1 MRKFYKKMTVVLILL
16 FTKVFFAQ
24 AFTENF
30 DDITTL
36 TGSGWYQHNNSTP
49 AGINPVWFQGNPPS
63 NGGPFT
69 AYNGAANAYIACNF
83 NSTSG
88 TGTISNWLVTPNR
101 TFRNGD
107 VITFYTR
114 KYDVGQDYPDRME
127 VRLSTNGASTN
138 VGSDATATGDFT
150 TLLLSINPS
159 LTVGGYPRQWTL
171 YTITISG
178 LPAPTSGR
186 IAFRYFVTAAGP
198 TGTNSDY
205 IGLDN
210 VVYTPYVCSVIALT
224 PASSVLTDGTVGTPY
239 SVTFGQSGGLGS
251 ATYAITSGS
260 LPAGLA
266 LSSNGTL
273 SGTPTTVGN
282 YTFTVSATD
291 SSGCS
296 GSRTYSVKV
305 SNMLQLVGS
314 QVNISCNGSSTGS
327 ATVVATG
334 GTAPYSYSWD
344 TTPVQTASTAVNLAA
359 GNYQVTVTDAANV
372 SKTLSFNITEA
383 NPINVSVSGNTTCA
397 NTAATVSAIGAD
409 EFLWYNQQADVSPYF
424 TGQIFTTS
432 VLQTSTTYY
441 TQGVSLSPQKVL
453 QTTFAGGNDHRGNMF
468 NVTAQKDLVIN
479 SFDVSPMGN
488 TTVEVYYK
496 EGTYIGYENN
506 PAAWKKLGSAN
517 VVYTGSPVNI
527 TVGKLTIPAGKTY
540 ALYVT
545 SNQAGVSL
553 NYSNGSVGEAFS
565 DDNMTITTGAG
576 IEYPFSNNTSQIY
589 TPRTW
594 NGRINYKLIDCSGSR
609 QAVQVT
615 VNSTPAPTGSTTQ
628 TFNQGDQLSVLNVTG
643 VGIKWYASAS
653 DAENHINALP
663 ATTTIVHDEIYYA
676 TQTVDGCE
684 SVSSLAVHALDQ
696 TLAAGDVD
704 KTTILTIYPNPVHD
718 ILKISS
724 GTKINKVVIT
734 DYSGRNVLER
744 ITKGNIWE
752 NIDVR
757 QLSQGNYIIQIF
769 TDQEVKAL
777 KFIKN

>member
-1 MRKFYKKMTVVLILL
+1 MKKINSLLLMVSIIISNVFSAQTSTETFETESNGSSSFTDNGVIFNIISHVGKFDVQGS
-16 FTKVFFAQ
+16 FPG
-24 AFTENF
+24 
-30 DDITTL
+30 
-36 TGSGWYQHNNSTP
+36 TGWNGTANDNRYIDNS
-49 AGINPVWFQGNPPS
+49 NDSSNPPS
-63 NGGPFT
+63 FSIKTTSNLFKVNRFWMYLSALNLDLNVAGTLTVTGKLSGVTKFTQTKTNGFATSLGVTNGYTLIDMTNLNGQNYSNIIIDELRITMGGNFRYAGLDAFKWVKDSNIVIDPNALYVSVGSQGNVSCNGGSDGFATVNVSGGQTPYTYSWSPSGGT
-69 AYNGAANAYIACNF
+69 A
-83 NSTSG
+83 
-88 TGTISNWLVTPNR
+88 
-101 TFRNGD
+101 
-107 VITFYTR
+107 
-114 KYDVGQDYPDRME
+114 
-127 VRLSTNGASTN
+127 
-138 VGSDATATGDFT
+138 ATATG
-150 TLLLSINPS
+150 L
-159 LTVGGYPRQWTL
+159 V
-171 YTITISG
+171 
-178 LPAPTSGR
+178 A
-186 IAFRYFVTAAGP
+186 
-198 TGTNSDY
+198 
-205 IGLDN
+205 
-210 VVYTPYVCSVIALT
+210 
-224 PASSVLTDGTVGTPY
+224 
-239 SVTFGQSGGLGS
+239 
-251 ATYAITSGS
+251 
-260 LPAGLA
+260 
-266 LSSNGTL
+266 
-273 SGTPTTVGN
+273 GN
-282 YTFTVSATD
+282 YT
-291 SSGCS
+291 
-296 GSRTYSVKV
+296 
-305 SNMLQLVGS
+305 
-314 QVNISCNGSSTGS
+314 
-327 ATVVATG
+327 
-334 GTAPYSYSWD
+334 
-344 TTPVQTASTAVNLAA
+344 
-359 GNYQVTVTDAANV
+359 VTVTDAANV
-372 SKTLSFNITEA
+372 SKTLSFTITEA

-397 NTAATVSAIGAD
+397 NTVATVSAIGAD

-424 TGQIFTTS
+424 TGQIFTTP
-432 VLQTSTTYY
+432 VLPASTTYY

-453 QTTFAGGNDHRGNMF
+453 QTTFAGVNNHRGNMF

-545 SNQAGVSL
+545 SNQTSVAL
-553 NYSNGSVGEAFS
+553 NYSNGSVGEVFS
-565 DDNMTITTGAG
+565 DSNMTITTGAG
-576 IEYPFSNNTSQIY
+576 LEYPFTGLPPKLYS
-589 TPRTW
+589 PRTW

-684 SVSSLAVHALDQ
+684 SVSSLAVHVLDQ

-734 DYSGRNVLER
+734 DYSGRNVLEC
-744 ITKGNIWE
+744 ITKGNIRE